1 MMVAGAGVTSTG
13 VLGALDKEEVMDNQ
27 TEIDKTGLSHIN
39 DAFSISHP
47 PYFRAHRACGL

>member
-1 MMVAGAGVTSTG
+1 MVAGIGVASTD
-13 VLGALDKEEVMDNQ
+13 VLGALEEEVVMDNQ

-47 PYFRAHRACGL
+47 PYFRAHWACGL